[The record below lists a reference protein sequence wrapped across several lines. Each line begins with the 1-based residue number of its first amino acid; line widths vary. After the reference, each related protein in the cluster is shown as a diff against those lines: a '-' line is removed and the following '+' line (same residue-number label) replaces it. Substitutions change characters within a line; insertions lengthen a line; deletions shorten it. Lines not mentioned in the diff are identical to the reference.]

1 MINHNVAGKISLFF
15 VCFLCAFFLSIAAEA
30 HLEIGVHPPQLTLKD
45 IKGAQV
51 SLSQY
56 KDKKAT
62 VILFWATWSP
72 NSQKAL
78 LRFEEIYKKYKSK
91 GIEIIA
97 VNVNNQTISE
107 EDIDDARKMIQNLG
121 ITFSV
126 VFDKELGTFNNYNTI
141 SIPTT
146 VVVSEGK
153 TSFVLPGWPL
163 IEKEAMFDHL
173 LFLAGEPSSKKHA
186 PKYRPLHTAIADT
199 NLARVLVKKRA
210 YDKAYPLFSRAIEKD
225 PKYMLAYVDLAELY
239 QIEGRNKEAEETLTK
254 ALAINPDDE
263 NVLAELGYL
272 LAKAGK
278 IKDAIGVLEKAVK
291 ANEAY
296 TPAHY
301 YLGYAI
307 AKDGRLKDALVEF
320 DRAITLNPFDPMI
333 YTLRGEA
340 YEINKISSS
349 ASADFKKA
357 RELKAKLKN

>member
-1 MINHNVAGKISLFF
+1 MKKHNVADKIPVFF
-15 VCFLCAFFLSIAAEA
+15 VCLLVVFFLNVTAQA
-30 HLEIGVHPPQLTLKD
+30 HLETGVLPPQLTLKD
-45 IKGAQV
+45 VKGAQV

-56 KDKKAT
+56 IDKKAT
-62 VILFWATWSP
+62 VMLFWATWSP

-78 LRFEEIYKKYKSK
+78 MRFEEFYKKHKDK

-107 EDIDDARKMIQNLG
+107 EDIDDAKNMVQNLG
-121 ITFSV
+121 ITFPV
-126 VFDKELGTFNNYNTI
+126 AFDKELVTFNSYHTI

-173 LFLAGEPSSKKHA
+173 LALVGEPASKKHA
-186 PKYRPLHTAIADT
+186 PKYKPLHTAIADT

-210 YDKAYPLFSRAIEKD
+210 YDKAYPLFNRAIEKD
-225 PKYMLAYVDLAELY
+225 PKYMLAYVDLAGLY
-239 QIEGRNKEAEETLTK
+239 QLEGRNKEAEETLTK

-263 NVLAELGYL
+263 NVLSGLGHL
-272 LAKAGK
+272 LTKSGK
-278 IKDAIGVLEKAVK
+278 TKDAIAALEKAVK

-307 AKDGRLKDALVEF
+307 AKDGRFKDALVEF
-320 DRAITLNPFDPMI
+320 DKAITLNPFDPMI

-340 YEINKISSS
+340 YEDNKISSS

-357 RELKAKLKN
+357 RDLKAKLKN

>member
-1 MINHNVAGKISLFF
+1 MTKHNYAGKIKVFGVWLVF
-15 VCFLCAFFLSIAAEA
+15 VFFLCITAHA
-30 HLEIGVHPPQLTLKD
+30 HLEPGALPPQLTLKD
-45 IKGAQV
+45 VKGAQV
-51 SLSQY
+51 ALSQHA
-56 KDKKAT
+56 DKKAT

-78 LRFEEIYKKYKSK
+78 MRFEEFYKKYKDK

-107 EDIDDARKMIQNLG
+107 EDIDDAKNTVQKLG
-121 ITFSV
+121 ITFPV
-126 VFDKELGTFNNYNTI
+126 AFDKELGTFNSYNII

-173 LFLAGEPSSKKHA
+173 LALAGEPSSKKHA
-186 PKYRPLHTAIADT
+186 PRYKPLHTAIADT
-199 NLARVLVKKRA
+199 NLARVLVKRRA

-239 QIEGRNKEAEETLTK
+239 QLENKNKEAEDTLRK
-254 ALAINPDDE
+254 ALSINPDDE
-263 NVLAELGYL
+263 KVLSELGYL
-272 LAKAGK
+272 LAKSGRL
-278 IKDAIGVLEKAVK
+278 KDAATALEKAVK

-301 YLGYAI
+301 YLGHVV
-307 AKDGRLKDALVEF
+307 AKEGRLKDALLEF
-320 DRAITLNPFDPMI
+320 DKAIALNPFDPMI

-340 YEINKISSS
+340 YENNKISSS
-349 ASADFKKA
+349 ASADFRKA